1 MRFIILFLFAF
12 SQFSLAQNHQLDS
25 IQKVL
30 LTSDS
35 PEQKADI
42 YKKLAYYYMPQDYG
56 LALLY
61 ADSSFYISQ
70 SIGDTIMLADSYSLY
85 ATLKLRRG
93 DFDAAQK
100 NYNSYEE
107 LFEGF
112 ANSKYLANEAF
123 LTGELGVFHYYKSN
137 LDSALIFFNKSIEVN
152 TTLNNENVVARM
164 QSNIG
169 TILYHDEQYD
179 QALVYF
185 RNAQAIFESSV
196 KDSIALLNVFNNIGL
211 IFNDLSDPS
220 KAIDYFNKGID
231 LAEKLNSDI
240 NLEMLYLNLGTSLV
254 GQKKYDL
261 ALNLFEKSLVIKKKN
276 QIPYGINLERI
287 ASLYFMKGLLNES
300 KKFYTSSI
308 AEMNKYQDEIHL
320 LDAQLGLVNV
330 HLELKEYTKAVVVL
344 EEALT
349 KVDTDKRDQKLLSI
363 YKQLMQTYLLVENI
377 EKSKYYS
384 ELFLVVNDFVND
396 ITITGKVYEMESSFQ
411 LAQKENEVLILQQ
424 SNKIER
430 NYWQKLLLGSV
441 GIGLFILAILLII
454 IFRSSTLSKNFKII
468 ELENKEKNTEIL
480 NNTMLLAKQNESAA
494 NFLLDL
500 KELKTDFSLTN
511 LSTLQDKIKTSV
523 SIENSWDE
531 YLSSFYLLNPRFIRN
546 LKSLNIE
553 LSSSEKR
560 LSALVIQGLT
570 LTEIGNIIN
579 IAPSSVGKARIRLRK
594 KLMLKSSDDLGEF
607 LVSLTE

>member
-231 LAEKLNSDI
+231 
-240 NLEMLYLNLGTSLV
+240 
-254 GQKKYDL
+254 
-261 ALNLFEKSLVIKKKN
+261 
-276 QIPYGINLERI
+276 
-287 ASLYFMKGLLNES
+287 
-300 KKFYTSSI
+300 
-308 AEMNKYQDEIHL
+308 
-320 LDAQLGLVNV
+320 
-330 HLELKEYTKAVVVL
+330 
-344 EEALT
+344 
-349 KVDTDKRDQKLLSI
+349 
-363 YKQLMQTYLLVENI
+363 
-377 EKSKYYS
+377 
-384 ELFLVVNDFVND
+384 
-396 ITITGKVYEMESSFQ
+396 
-411 LAQKENEVLILQQ
+411 
-424 SNKIER
+424 
-430 NYWQKLLLGSV
+430 
-441 GIGLFILAILLII
+441 
-454 IFRSSTLSKNFKII
+454 
-468 ELENKEKNTEIL
+468 
-480 NNTMLLAKQNESAA
+480 
-494 NFLLDL
+494 
-500 KELKTDFSLTN
+500 
-511 LSTLQDKIKTSV
+511 
-523 SIENSWDE
+523 
-531 YLSSFYLLNPRFIRN
+531 
-546 LKSLNIE
+546 
-553 LSSSEKR
+553 
-560 LSALVIQGLT
+560 
-570 LTEIGNIIN
+570 
-579 IAPSSVGKARIRLRK
+579 
-594 KLMLKSSDDLGEF
+594 
-607 LVSLTE
+607 